1 VVDRVVGLEVGADDY
16 VAKPFDLRELLARLR
31 AVLRRRQA
39 ARATA
44 PSAEPAGHHPADDTS
59 GAQHIA
65 PPGIDHLLQVGDTD
79 RVGGEP
85 EEFLT
90 GAGHGGEADPD
101 RVLATVVFTDIVG
114 STQRAADL
122 GDRRWGALLAEHN
135 AIVRRELA
143 RFGGRE
149 VQAMGDGFLAT
160 FDGPAR
166 AVLCARASAE
176 GVRSALGIDIRSGVH
191 TGEVELDREE
201 RGVRGIAVHVAARI
215 AALAGAGEVL
225 VSGTVRDLAAGV
237 RHRIPRL
244 RRPRAQGACPA
255 GSSCSRRRAEPSASP
270 RPPPEFRR
278 TGIRDGLPGGF
289 RAPRTA
295 PGRARVERRRGRPR
309 SCSEVRRGGRRVLQG
324 SGVAGSPDPC
334 ESARRRAS
342 VSAAAQALR
351 ALPDPRA
358 RSIAEP
364 VPGLRDAA
372 GPSGMAPGRHDRGRY
387 DPPMNECIG
396 MLCPGPCAPRLPA
409 GSLKADKVSTALLA
423 DSDWVTE

>member
-225 VSGTVRDLAAGV
+225 VSGTVRDLAAGSGIEF
-237 RHRIPRL
+237 RGCGA
-244 RRPRAQGACPA
+244 RALKGVPA
-255 GSSCSRRRAEPSASP
+255 GSSCSRRRAEPSASSAP
-270 RPPPEFRR
+270 TAGTPAHLVFRAR
-278 TGIRDGLPGGF
+278 ASVGGF
-289 RAPRTA
+289 RCRRRNG
-295 PGRARVERRRGRPR
+295 PGSCGWVERRRR
-309 SCSEVRRGGRRVLQG
+309 SSALVLRGCAAVGAAGSSEEVRR
-324 SGVAGSPDPC
+324 VAKGSPR
-334 ESARRRAS
+334 S
-342 VSAAAQALR
+342 LR
-351 ALPDPRA
+351 KRPF
-358 RSIAEP
+358 AEP
-364 VPGLRDAA
+364 ERQAPRLRPLRRFGPTSRPADRGA
-372 GPSGMAPGRHDRGRY
+372 GTGPSGCGGASGMAPGRHDRGRY

-409 GSLKADKVSTALLA
+409 GSLKA
-423 DSDWVTE
+423 

>member
-1 VVDRVVGLEVGADDY
+1 L
-16 VAKPFDLRELLARLR
+16 AKPFDLRELLARLR
-31 AVLRRRQA
+31 AVLRRRAA

-44 PSAEPAGHHPADDTS
+44 PSAEPAGHHPAENTS

-114 STQRAADL
+114 STQRAAEL

-191 TGEVELDREE
+191 TGEIELAREE

-225 VSGTVRDLAAGV
+225 VSGTVRDLAAGSG
-237 RHRIPRL
+237 I
-244 RRPRAQGACPA
+244 
-255 GSSCSRRRAEPSASP
+255 
-270 RPPPEFRR
+270 EFR
-278 TGIRDGLPGGF
+278 GCGA
-289 RAPRTA
+289 RALKGV
-295 PGRARVERRRGRPR
+295 PGRVQ
-309 SCSEVRRGGRRVLQG
+309 LF
-324 SGVAGSPDPC
+324 
-334 ESARRRAS
+334 
-342 VSAAAQALR
+342 SAAR
-351 ALPDPRA
+351 
-358 RSIAEP
+358 
-364 VPGLRDAA
+364 
-372 GPSGMAPGRHDRGRY
+372 
-387 DPPMNECIG
+387 
-396 MLCPGPCAPRLPA
+396 
-409 GSLKADKVSTALLA
+409 
-423 DSDWVTE
+423 